1 MRTDVHRQ
9 GQDLIDMVVSMGP
22 SGGSELRFVM
32 LTTNRSK
39 STDEANSMSD
49 GSMGRSEALMSPKFE
64 QVVR

>member
-1 MRTDVHRQ
+1 M
-9 GQDLIDMVVSMGP
+9 IDMVVSMGP

>member
-9 GQDLIDMVVSMGP
+9 GQDLIDMIVSMGP

-39 STDEANSMSD
+39 SSDDVDSMSD
-49 GSMGRSEALMSPKFE
+49 GAMGSCEALMSPKFE